1 MKHSTIHAI
10 HDQYR
15 ETQSLILHVVEGLAP
30 EQWEARPAALGAPL
44 AFHVWHIAREADILH
59 LLMCEAM
66 QEPTEQIWERDRMAA
81 RWGFQGESLGL
92 LQSGIGL
99 DDSEAALLS
108 WPDHREIVDYLRQ
121 AFSAVNHA
129 VAALNDDQ
137 PRVVFTRQASAV
149 FGGAGTIERA
159 MMRAVANGNRH
170 LGIIGWISTSLYA
183 DRYNRDS
190 LITTGSNH
198 QYASASSAVADK

>member
-1 MKHSTIHAI
+1 MKHTTMQAI

-30 EQWEARPAALGAPL
+30 EQWAARSEALEAPL

-59 LLMCEAM
+59 ILICEATL
-66 QEPTEQIWERDRMAA
+66 QPSEQIWDRDGIAT
-81 RWGFQGESLGL
+81 RWSFPDESMGL
-92 LQSGIGL
+92 LQSGIGM
-99 DDSEAALLS
+99 DDVEAAHLP

-121 AFSAVNHA
+121 AFRAVNQA
-129 VAALNDDQ
+129 VVGLSDDQ
-137 PRVVFTRQASAV
+137 PQVVFTRRMSAV
-149 FGGAGTIERA
+149 FGGAGTVERA

-183 DRYNRDS
+183 DRYSREA
-190 LITTGSNH
+190 LVTTDGGHQRVATAGS
-198 QYASASSAVADK
+198 VADN